1 MGYSSIGK
9 RMALQRLE
17 TGSIRKPTLEMVA
30 RYLQG
35 CGKRWQSITDL
46 LESVPPVKLDILKVK
61 SRKFTEAVKQKTEE
75 QAQAVNQAM
84 VYMKPEKPVSPERR
98 KQGTKRYSEYR
109 LIANVIEQAVTEVL
123 RTTELS
129 MVHYGAYQAVGRY
142 CLSIL
147 WKLSRDVPRDRLK
160 QQLRK
165 LIKPELEA
173 MHQEWQRWGL
183 DMKIVLRV
191 QRRVLELYPSL
202 IQTLRDSLGKYS
214 SSTAVAARL
223 VSNAVRERWTSSS
236 PGGESKTLDISLR
249 VDNLSSEI
257 ETSWRWILGAGRATA
272 GLQSAGFIV

>member
-1 MGYSSIGK
+1 MVLIWYHADMGKKRFFSGQMRARLRSFRLAAKLSQDELALRMGYFGPS
-9 RMALQRLE
+9 RRRLVERLE
-17 TGSIRKPTLEMVA
+17 NGRIAEPTVKMVA

-35 CGKRWQSITDL
+35 CGARWHSIVDL
-46 LESVPPVKLDILKVK
+46 LESVPPVKLDIVKVR

-84 VYMKPEKPVSPERR
+84 AYMRPERPVSPERR

-142 CLSIL
+142 CLSTL
-147 WKLSRDVPRDRLK
+147 WKLSKDLPGSRLK

-173 MHQEWQRWGL
+173 MHKEWQNWGL

-191 QRRVLELYPSL
+191 QRRVTELYPSL
-202 IQTLRDSLGKYS
+202 IQTLRDSLRK
-214 SSTAVAARL
+214 
-223 VSNAVRERWTSSS
+223 
-236 PGGESKTLDISLR
+236 
-249 VDNLSSEI
+249 
-257 ETSWRWILGAGRATA
+257 
-272 GLQSAGFIV
+272 